1 MDELK
6 TLTEQARKGNVEA
19 YGALVERF
27 QEMAVGYAHS
37 MLGDFHL
44 AEDIAQEAFIQ
55 AYLKLDQLEEPLA
68 FASWLRRI
76 LFTHCDRVTRRK
88 KQPVVDPEAADRI
101 AADDRSPA
109 ARLEVEESEEKL
121 QQALLSL
128 PDAEREITRLFYIN
142 SFTQRE
148 IAAYLDIPVTTVNY
162 RLHAARKRL
171 KQEMLEMTA
180 TNERKPADS
189 GVIAAKVQDKIKTLE
204 HLHAELADAMKPVF
218 SVAMNRLVEIEVQ
231 SVDQPI
237 YGAFIE
243 NLPRHSCT
251 YYFNMDPMSGWV
263 TWNLSM
269 PLVMASQNRFH
280 DGEELAQ
287 EVENRSAMP
296 TDLLWITPYHL
307 GLLNQLIR
315 LIILNLENAWKPVLP
330 VEVTGIEI
338 ETTPRLLLKDARL
351 TDEEETV
358 VQIDLEVKVPG
369 LSGLIMSL
377 CYPVAMLER
386 ALPDAGA

>member
-1 MDELK
+1 
-6 TLTEQARKGNVEA
+6 
-19 YGALVERF
+19 
-27 QEMAVGYAHS
+27 
-37 MLGDFHL
+37 
-44 AEDIAQEAFIQ
+44 
-55 AYLKLDQLEEPLA
+55 
-68 FASWLRRI
+68 
-76 LFTHCDRVTRRK
+76 
-88 KQPVVDPEAADRI
+88 
-101 AADDRSPA
+101 
-109 ARLEVEESEEKL
+109 
-121 QQALLSL
+121 
-128 PDAEREITRLFYIN
+128 
-142 SFTQRE
+142 
-148 IAAYLDIPVTTVNY
+148 
-162 RLHAARKRL
+162 
-171 KQEMLEMTA
+171 
-180 TNERKPADS
+180 
-189 GVIAAKVQDKIKTLE
+189 
-204 HLHAELADAMKPVF
+204 
-218 SVAMNRLVEIEVQ
+218 
-231 SVDQPI
+231 
-237 YGAFIE
+237 
-243 NLPRHSCT
+243 
-251 YYFNMDPMSGWV
+251 MDPMSGWV